1 MIPCQHQFVFVT
13 RFQCLRQGVFI
24 LKRELIVNLKF
35 GTLPCITWYE
45 MFIKLNETDLII
57 NKQTHVFRQ
66 FSSVNQVKT
75 RMNENFS
82 C

>member
-1 MIPCQHQFVFVT
+1 M
-13 RFQCLRQGVFI
+13 
-24 LKRELIVNLKF
+24 NLKF
-35 GTLPCITWYE
+35 GTLPCITWYK
-45 MFIKLNETDLII
+45 MFIRLNETDLII
-57 NKQTHVFRQ
+57 NKQAHEFHQ